1 VSVVIDWSLAERVS
15 RLVASNSAPA
25 AAPHD
30 AFTDEVQAFAV
41 RSAELV
47 SEYTGLASPDALP
60 EPETVDRDGWSAINL
75 RSMRTV
81 LEPVVERQG
90 EGLGP
95 LSGPLRAL
103 TGSLLAVEVGALSGF
118 LAARVLGQ
126 YEFPVTDPDVPA
138 RLLFV
143 GPNLAQA
150 ARSLEADDQE
160 LARWVALHETT
171 HALQFAGVP
180 WLRSHMAERIKR
192 LIGSLDVQIDPA
204 KLFRLPRLDDLRALA
219 EAVRRG
225 ELVTFVAGPQ
235 RREQL
240 DELQGT
246 MALLEGY
253 AEHVMDAVG
262 ERLLP
267 DLPHLRE
274 GLERR
279 RRERTGLL
287 RMFER
292 LIGLDIKMRQYE
304 QGKAFCDAVVAE
316 GGIAALNRAWEGPEF
331 LPGLAELDD
340 PSGWLRRVAA

>member
-1 VSVVIDWSLAERVS
+1 MS
-15 RLVASNSAPA
+15 RFVASNAGAPPP
-25 AAPHD
+25 PHD
-30 AFTDEVQAFAV
+30 AFATEVEDFAA

-47 SEYTGLASPDALP
+47 SDYTGLASPSALP
-60 EPETVDRDGWSAINL
+60 DPETVDRDAWAAINL
-75 RSMRTV
+75 GSMRAV
-81 LEPVVERQG
+81 MEPMVARQG

-95 LSGPLRAL
+95 LSGPLRVL
-103 TGSLLAVEVGALSGF
+103 TGAVLAVEVGALSGF

-126 YEFPVTDPDVPA
+126 YEFPITDPAVPA

-150 ARSLEADDQE
+150 ARSMDADDRT
-160 LARWVALHETT
+160 LTRWVALHETT

-180 WLRSHMAERIKR
+180 WLRSHMASRIQE
-192 LIGSLDVQIDPA
+192 LVTSLDVEFDPR
-204 KLFRLPRLDDLRALA
+204 RLLRAPRLDDLRSLV

-235 RREQL
+235 RRGLL

-274 GLERR
+274 NLERR
-279 RRERTGLL
+279 RRDRSGLL
-287 RMFER
+287 RIFER
-292 LIGLDIKMRQYE
+292 LIGLDLKLRQYE

-316 GGIAALNRAWEGPEF
+316 GGIEALNRAWERPEA

-340 PSGWLRRVAA
+340 PSSWLRRVSA